1 MLAVSD
7 VFDAITSKRHYRSKM
22 PIEKA
27 IGILI
32 KDTGTHFDKK
42 MTDAFLSIEAD
53 KIINVMITDSKTLD
67 LNDKVILNKYTLIDL
82 YTLLVEHT
90 EREHTLDEERF
101 ISTFL
106 KYYNDPE

>member
-1 MLAVSD
+1 
-7 VFDAITSKRHYRSKM
+7 M

-53 KIINVMITDSKTLD
+53 KIINVMITDSKILD
-67 LNDKVILNKYTLIDL
+67 MNDKVTLSKYTLLDL

-90 EREHTLDEERF
+90 ERELTQEEERF
-101 ISTFL
+101 ISAFL
-106 KYYNDPE
+106 KYYTEEE

>member
-1 MLAVSD
+1 
-7 VFDAITSKRHYRSKM
+7 
-22 PIEKA
+22 
-27 IGILI
+27 
-32 KDTGTHFDKK
+32 
-42 MTDAFLSIEAD
+42 
-53 KIINVMITDSKTLD
+53 MITDSKTLD

>member
-1 MLAVSD
+1 
-7 VFDAITSKRHYRSKM
+7 
-22 PIEKA
+22 
-27 IGILI
+27 
-32 KDTGTHFDKK
+32 

-53 KIINVMITDSKTLD
+53 KIINVMVTDSKILD
-67 LNDKVILNKYTLIDL
+67 LNDKVILNKYTLLDL

-90 EREHTLDEERF
+90 EREHTPEEERF